1 MALNNKLRK
10 IVDQPVWEW
19 LRYSPFTFGANTTFI
34 TPQAADT
41 GSWQHR
47 YIYALNSSTQ
57 YRYDTYSD
65 AWSLMG
71 VMLPNAAASTLTGI
85 WKKDDGHAG
94 RFINAVSGSTVAT
107 GSFINES
114 AVVGQTIKIMTG
126 PGRGTVR
133 TIVSSSQP
141 VNHDYLTL
149 TAYINTGTALGY
161 MTDSSKKWIPNQWR
175 GYQVK
180 VYLGTSQQYL
190 IRRILYNNNDTL
202 FFANAEYHAIDPN
215 LAYMHFWDGNVIA
228 PSTAY
233 GSRAVIQS
241 DTITVDQ
248 PWPANLDYTTRFEIE
263 CGMLHSIQN
272 VSSNAFFLHYYY
284 DPLYANWFPGH
295 VMSNLLPQ
303 YLADTELQ
311 VESIDGSLT
320 PVFVTGSLTS
330 GSIRLAQDTTQNWDI
345 NQWANYRFVDKTTGY
360 ERTIVSN
367 STNTLFFRQDLDFP
381 PSGSDQYK
389 IIHNSDKLYLNG
401 GNFSTMLQYSCR
413 NNTWYQGQRL
423 DDGVLNTA
431 YVRFSSSYES
441 MHPLTSIT
449 RTGNIATVTTITGH
463 PFITGDKIFISGA
476 IGADSQFY
484 NGFFIVTSS
493 YGLAT
498 SLTAATQPTVF
509 TYGMTGTPSANAT
522 LNAHTT
528 VQVFDMSKNW
538 TNNELVGQVVQIY
551 SSSPTSPTTQL
562 REITANTSQSITVG
576 LALSAVTA
584 GIWGYNVVNS
594 ASFGASWGLDTGTTT
609 GTSSFFFTG
618 STISGQPFIFISASL
633 SSSILSIP
641 LGAPVTGSSITSASF
656 YRSYDNTTNTQFIT
670 MSISQNASST
680 LGNAIITS
688 SLNTTHGHG
697 SPTIL
702 GTTTVLTDTTKNWP
716 VNFWAGARLKFVAG
730 AGVGQETPI
739 TANTNNTLT
748 FTTVTT
754 APDVNTVYNI
764 LPIQPRNTTSTTSG
778 AGGADL
784 KWIYGTANSNLTP
797 TASLGKYIWCFQAG
811 STMRFEK
818 YNIATMQYE
827 YPFIMPF
834 SHTTSENLT
843 TGTMYAYDGKGR
855 IYIQPNSTARIIYI
869 DTDKDT
875 SETGGQIPAGMST
888 ARQGRRMI
896 IKKTE
901 DGLDYMYIGRHADTP
916 FWRQLIFW

>member
-19 LRYSPFTFGANTTFI
+19 LRYTPFTNTTNTTYI

-41 GSWQHR
+41 GSWQYR
-47 YIYALNSSTQ
+47 YIYALQSNNQ

-65 AWSLMG
+65 AWSFMG
-71 VMLPNAAASTLTGI
+71 TMLPNAPQSTVTGV
-85 WKKDDGHAG
+85 WKKDNGHAG

-114 AVVGQTIKIMTG
+114 AVVGQKIKIVTG
-126 PGRGTVR
+126 PGRGIVR

-141 VNHDYLTL
+141 INHEYLTL
-149 TAYINTGTALGY
+149 TAFVNTGTALGY
-161 MTDSSKKWIPNQWR
+161 ITDSSKKWIPNQWR
-175 GYQVK
+175 GYQVR
-180 VYLGTSQQYL
+180 VYLGTSQQYF
-190 IRRILYNNNDTL
+190 IRRIIYNNNDTL
-202 FFANAEYHAIDPN
+202 FYANAEYHAIDPN
-215 LAYMHFWDGNVIA
+215 LAYMQVWDANSIT

-248 PWPANLDYTTRFEIE
+248 PWPVNLDYTSRFEIQ

-272 VSSNAFFLHYYY
+272 VSTNALFLHYIY

-295 VMSNLLPQ
+295 VMSGLLPQ

-320 PVFVTGSLTS
+320 PDFVTGSLTS
-330 GSIRLAQDTTQNWDI
+330 GSTHTADDTTKNWGI
-345 NQWANYRFVDKTTGY
+345 NQWANYRFVDTTTGY
-360 ERTIVSN
+360 ERAIDSN
-367 STNTLFFRQDLDFP
+367 TPTSLYFKQDLDFA
-381 PSGSDQYK
+381 PSASDGYK
-389 IIHNSDKLYLNG
+389 IIHDSDKMYLNG

-413 NNTWYQGQRL
+413 NNSWYQGQRI

-441 MHPLTSIT
+441 MHPITSIT

-463 PFITGDKIFISGA
+463 PFKTGDQIFISGA
-476 IGADSQFY
+476 LGADSQFY
-484 NGFFIVTSS
+484 NGFFTVTSS
-493 YGLAT
+493 YNLGAT
-498 SLTAATQPTVF
+498 LTAGTQPTVF
-509 TYGMTGTPSANAT
+509 TYGMTGTPAANAT

-528 VQVFDMSKNW
+528 TQVFDTSKNW
-538 TNNELVGQVVQIY
+538 DTNELVGLVVQIY
-551 SSSPTSPTTQL
+551 SSSPTAPTTQL
-562 REITANTSQSITVG
+562 RKITANTSQSISVG
-576 LALSAVTA
+576 LALSAVTT
-584 GIWGYNVVNS
+584 GIWGYNIVSS

-609 GTSSFFFTG
+609 GTSSFSFTG
-618 STISGQPFIFISASL
+618 STISGQPFIYVSASL
-633 SSSILSIP
+633 SSSILGIP
-641 LGAPVTGSSITSASF
+641 LGAPVTGSNITAGTF
-656 YRSYDNTTNTQFIT
+656 YRSYDNTTNLAFYT

-688 SLNTTHGHG
+688 SLTTTQGHG
-697 SPTIL
+697 SPTAT
-702 GTTTVLTDTTKNWP
+702 GTTTVLTDVTKNWP
-716 VNFWAGARLKFVAG
+716 TNFWAGARLKFVAG
-730 AGVGQETPI
+730 TGVGQETPI

-748 FTTVTT
+748 FTAVTT
-754 APDVNTVYNI
+754 APDVNTVYSI
-764 LPIQPRNTTSTTSG
+764 LPLQPRNTTSTTSG

-784 KWIYGTANSNLTP
+784 KWVYGRASEITSTE
-797 TASLGKYIWCFQAG
+797 SLGKYIWCFQAG

-834 SHTTSENLT
+834 SHMTGENLT

-855 IYIQPNSTARIIYI
+855 IYIQPNATARIMYI
-869 DTDKDT
+869 DTDKDI
-875 SETGGQIPAGMST
+875 SEVAGQIPAGMST
-888 ARQGRRMI
+888 VRQGRRMV

-901 DGLDYMYIGRHADTP
+901 DGLDYLYIGRHNDTP
-916 FWRQLIFW
+916 LWRQLTFF